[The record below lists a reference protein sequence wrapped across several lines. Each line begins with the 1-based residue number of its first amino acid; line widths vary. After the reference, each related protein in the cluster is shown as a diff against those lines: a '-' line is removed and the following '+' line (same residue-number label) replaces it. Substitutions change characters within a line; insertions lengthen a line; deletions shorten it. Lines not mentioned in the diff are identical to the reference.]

1 MSLRE
6 SLDQVK
12 CPEISFFY
20 LMFSWH
26 NIWGGVIMLILK
38 NAQMISDHK
47 VLDKVWVAI
56 EKDKIAEV
64 TEEEIIARDGDEIID
79 LTGKTIL
86 PGLVN
91 SHIHFTS
98 RRVFGTLKFNMEQN
112 PGTQAFRAFRSA
124 LCCLRDGITTARDMG
139 HKHRIETDLKV
150 AIEKG
155 VLVGPR
161 IKCSG
166 GGIVMNDGHGHVTG
180 HEAYSQDEALAE
192 TRRQIVRGA
201 DFIKVLVSHDDL
213 PHVDATEPCVP
224 WFPEETLKK
233 MAVLAHA
240 GNIKITAHANGQ
252 QSIDLVLGAGFD
264 CIEHGIYLNRD
275 QARKMADSGV
285 YLCPT
290 MTTYK
295 QNADEV
301 WQRGKHWHERYK
313 ILHAAHLES
322 VTKAIGA
329 GVSLV
334 TGTDMLGDLVEEMG
348 LLEKAGLD
356 RMSILMG
363 ATQTAAELLEMA
375 DQIGDIAPGKMA
387 DIIVAP
393 ENPLDDLGC
402 LRKLEMVIKAGKRFQ
417 PETLE
422 SLIPESILFMD
433 QRLS

>member
-1 MSLRE
+1 
-6 SLDQVK
+6 
-12 CPEISFFY
+12 
-20 LMFSWH
+20 
-26 NIWGGVIMLILK
+26 MLVLK
-38 NAQMISDHK
+38 NARMISNYK
-47 VLDKVWVAI
+47 VLDRVWVAI
-56 EKDKIAEV
+56 EKGKIIRV
-64 TEEEIIARDGDEIID
+64 TEEEVVAQDSDEIID

-98 RRVFGTLKFNMEQN
+98 RRVFGTLKLNMDQTL
-112 PGTQAFRAFRSA
+112 GTMALRAARSA

-139 HKHRIETDLKV
+139 HKHQIELDLKV

-166 GGIVMNDGHGHVTG
+166 GGIVMNDGHGHLTG
-180 HEAYSQDEALAE
+180 HQVYSQDEALAE
-192 TRRQIVRGA
+192 TRKQIAQGA

-213 PHVDATEPCVP
+213 PHIDSLEPCVP
-224 WFPEETLKK
+224 WFPGEALNE
-233 MAVLAHA
+233 MAALAHA
-240 GNIKITAHANGQ
+240 GNIRITAHANGQ

-275 QARKMADSGV
+275 QARKMADSSV

-301 WQRGKHWHERYK
+301 WQRGRHWHERYK
-313 ILHAAHLES
+313 VLHAAHLES
-322 VTKAIGA
+322 VARA
-329 GVSLV
+329 VDEGVPLV
-334 TGTDMLGDLVEEMG
+334 TGTDMLGELVEEME
-348 LLEKAGLD
+348 LLEKAGMA
-356 RMSILMG
+356 RMSILMA
-363 ATQTAAELLEMA
+363 ATKTGAELLEMG
-375 DQIGDIAPGKMA
+375 DQAGDIAPGKMA
-387 DIIVAP
+387 DIIVAAQ
-393 ENPLDDLGC
+393 NPLDDLGC
-402 LRKLEMVIKAGKRFQ
+402 LRKLEMVIKGGKLFK

-422 SLIPESILFMD
+422 SLIPESSLFMD